1 MSMDEYERE
10 LIEDTNRYLEH
21 LGDVRIKYAQYPRAL
36 KFKLTRSQPQ
46 TYTSE
51 AVAGVFEMDK
61 DNPHLNVDLSS
72 LDIAI
77 VLLRFLQSYVRED
90 HRVCLGALKGE
101 APANEAQAK
110 DEEEYPLLRLI
121 WADFD
126 YPGPELRR
134 KLIADSAVRR
144 LVFQH
149 LLMRK
154 TAGSPPTFLE
164 ITENKDMY
172 QRFWSRPPF
181 LLFHNQM
188 IHRESVEEDWV
199 VEDFDSV
206 PCLTILAEQSKV
218 EWDCKGDL
226 GTLIGSKFGY
236 HEVPGTESEYI
247 RQTGGAAVMRVH
259 MKPSEKSR
267 KKWEDMREIQFN
279 QCIMGKAIRDNTPGT
294 VPIFVPVKMTLVAT
308 VHIPRQ
314 GSGGLRLYLP
324 TFEQVHLSPAM
335 AKHNNDSVRM
345 GDVDEGEW
353 MLYYVPAPDFRFD
366 DEYPEITP
374 RQRFAHSLDDQR
386 PVAEWHRQNP
396 GAEECETLPKDIMLL
411 LGDSREGEQGT
422 PAGPDQAPIAGA
434 TSVAPSSVQN
444 TTATASPGTAGP
456 SSGPPPNA
464 PVAPKGMLQVGYG
477 HTRGGHGGHGS
488 SRVRPRRRNQGK
500 K

>member
-1 MSMDEYERE
+1 MSINKNERE
-10 LIEDTNRYLEH
+10 LIEETNQYLEH
-21 LGDVRIKYAQYPRAL
+21 LGDVRVKYAQYPRTL
-36 KFKLTRSQPQ
+36 QFQLTRSHPQ
-46 TYTSE
+46 KYTSE
-51 AVAGVFEMDK
+51 AVAGPFEMNK
-61 DNPHLNVDLSS
+61 DDPHLNIDLSS

-90 HRVCLGALKGE
+90 HRVYPGALNGE

-144 LVFQH
+144 LVFHQ
-149 LLMRK
+149 LLMRE
-154 TAGSPPTFLE
+154 TAGLPPTFLE

-188 IHRESVEEDWV
+188 IHRGSVEEDWV

-218 EWDCKGDL
+218 ELDCKGDL
-226 GTLIGSKFGY
+226 ATLIGSKFGY
-236 HEVPGTESEYI
+236 HEVQGTGSEYI
-247 RQTGGAAVMRVH
+247 RPTGGAALMR
-259 MKPSEKSR
+259 
-267 KKWEDMREIQFN
+267 
-279 QCIMGKAIRDNTPGT
+279 
-294 VPIFVPVKMTLVAT
+294 MTLVAT

-314 GSGGLRLYLP
+314 GSEGLRLYLP

-335 AKHNNDSVRM
+335 AKYGNDSVRM
-345 GDVDEGEW
+345 GDAGEGEW
-353 MLYYVPAPDFRFD
+353 MLYYVPAPEFRFN

-374 RQRFAHSLDDQR
+374 RQRLAHSLDDQR
-386 PVAEWHRQNP
+386 PLAEWHRQNL
-396 GAEECETLPKDIMLL
+396 GAEHCEKIPDDIGRLL
-411 LGDSREGEQGT
+411 LGDAWEGKQGT
-422 PAGPDQAPIAGA
+422 PAGPDQAPTADP
-434 TSVAPSSVQN
+434 TSVTPSTAQPSSSQT
-444 TTATASPGTAGP
+444 TTAHVSSSGTAGS

-464 PVAPKGMLQVGYG
+464 PVAPKC
-477 HTRGGHGGHGS
+477 
-488 SRVRPRRRNQGK
+488 
-500 K
+500 